1 MKKKAHYAI
10 SSSCN
15 HAVCGR
21 SITKL
26 TNVLR
31 LADFMYDPTRY
42 HQADFDRARGMT
54 WEEILDDWG
63 KRICVRCLKIF
74 YDDIP
79 LQTGL

>member
-10 SSSCN
+10 SHSCN

-21 SITKL
+21 TIGKL
-26 TNVLR
+26 SNVLR
-31 LADFMYDPTRY
+31 LEDFMQDPTRY
-42 HQADFDRARGMT
+42 HQDTFDLARGMT
-54 WEEILDDWG
+54 WEEIRDDWG

-79 LQTGL
+79 LRTGL